1 MRDPHIKIVFVGY
14 QIFKINNTA
23 HKVCTSV
30 DVISS
35 APLDKNGK
43 SDLQFKPLSDQYF
56 LQTNFLK
63 KSL

>member
-1 MRDPHIKIVFVGY
+1 MDIKYPRSTILH
-14 QIFKINNTA
+14 T
-23 HKVCTSV
+23 KVCTSV

-56 LQTNFLK
+56 FTEIFFKGKLVNGYNIINL
-63 KSL
+63 